1 MYAKI
6 TTFAAKARAMTNN
19 DFRLYLER
27 RREAVAKNPEQ
38 YPDDTEEQIVTML
51 KIMALGGKSA
61 RRVRRDYERR
71 LAKRGIDINAL

>member
-1 MYAKI
+1 
-6 TTFAAKARAMTNN
+6 MTNS
-19 DFRLYLER
+19 DFRQYLQKRLAQVRKDIE
-27 RREAVAKNPEQ
+27 NPEVSQ
-38 YPDDTEEQIVTML
+38 TAREGLRYAEKDITTML

>member
-1 MYAKI
+1 
-6 TTFAAKARAMTNN
+6 MTIN

-27 RREAVAKNPEQ
+27 RRQ
-38 YPDDTEEQIVTML
+38 DTDQSTRSKLRYAQQDLDTML

-71 LAKRGIDINAL
+71 LAKRGIDINALEV